1 MGPLPAPNAPMPFL
15 LVFGLATFASTFSMR
30 AVDPMLNIL
39 AADLKVT
46 LQEVALLASAFTL
59 PYATMQ
65 LVFGPIGD
73 AVGKVRLVR
82 FNLVMLTFG
91 LIASALAPGHQ
102 SLLAAR
108 VFSGAFAGGII
119 PVVLAMVGDRVSF
132 DQRPVA
138 LSRILLALVL
148 GQLIGS
154 TASGFIAAYV
164 GWREVFWASS
174 AIALTATAA
183 SIFGIRETKAREPLS
198 LRASIARYGTV
209 LRNPLSKKLYAVVAI
224 EGAFSFGLF
233 PLVAPL
239 MVAHGLGDAVEAG
252 LALAAFAIGGAFYSL
267 AVPVLVRVLGLGGMM
282 GVGAASLG
290 LLFIASSLMPSLLLV
305 IGLFALGGFCFYM
318 IHNVLQ
324 ILATELSPEARG
336 SAVAL
341 FASSF
346 FIGQALGA
354 LAMATMA
361 ARIGVTQ
368 VFLLAGAALLTL
380 AYPASRLAPPQRPDP
395 AAP

>member
-1 MGPLPAPNAPMPFL
+1 MPFL
-15 LVFGLATFASTFSMR
+15 LVLGLATFASTFSMR

-46 LQEVALLASAFTL
+46 LQEVAMLASAFTL

-82 FNLVMLTFG
+82 FNLVLLTLG
-91 LIASALAPGHQ
+91 LIASALAVNHQ
-102 SLLAAR
+102 MLLAAR

-132 DQRPVA
+132 EKRPLA

-154 TASGFIAAYV
+154 AASGFIAAWV
-164 GWREVFWASS
+164 GWREVFATASVI
-174 AIALTATAA
+174 AGGAALT
-183 SIFGIRETKAREPLS
+183 SFLGIRELKAREPLS
-198 LRASIARYGTV
+198 FGASLARYGVV
-209 LRNPLSKKLYAVVAI
+209 LRNPLSIKVYAVVAI
-224 EGAFSFGLF
+224 EGAFSFGVF
-233 PLVAPL
+233 PMVAPL

-252 LALAAFAIGGAFYSL
+252 LVLAAFAIGGAFYSL
-267 AVPVLVRVLGLGGMM
+267 AVPLLLRTLGLSGMM
-282 GVGAASLG
+282 GVGGVSLG
-290 LLFIASSLMPSLLLV
+290 LLFIASALV
-305 IGLFALGGFCFYM
+305 PHLVVVAGLFALGGFCFYM
-318 IHNVLQ
+318 LHNVLQ
-324 ILATELSPEARG
+324 ILATELAPAARG

-346 FIGQALGA
+346 FIGQAFGA
-354 LAMATMA
+354 LAMAQGA
-361 ARIGVTQ
+361 ALVGTEP
-368 VFLLAGAALLTL
+368 VFLLAGAVLIAL
-380 AYPASRLAPPQRPDP
+380 AYPASRLAPRR
-395 AAP
+395 ATRSG